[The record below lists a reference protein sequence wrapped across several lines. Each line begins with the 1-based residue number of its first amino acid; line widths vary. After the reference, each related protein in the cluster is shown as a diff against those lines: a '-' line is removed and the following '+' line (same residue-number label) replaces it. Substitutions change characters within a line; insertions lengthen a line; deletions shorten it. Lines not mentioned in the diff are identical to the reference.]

1 MINKANQENG
11 NLIEAE
17 DSGFGKSYSAQFGR
31 MILPDGRFNVERVG
45 KKAHSWFHE
54 LINLSWPIFLLLIFI
69 FYSLVNFVFAGIYF
83 LIGPEQINGIE
94 PGPSWS
100 LFLQCYFFSVQS
112 FTTVGYGGL
121 HPTGFG
127 ASFLAGIEA
136 LSGLLTFAIIT
147 GLVYSKFSI
156 PGKHI
161 ISSNNLLFAPY
172 KEIKSIQVR
181 IANENQYDLLDIEA
195 NLIVAYIP
203 EQSKA
208 RVVRTLPLE
217 IKKIAMF
224 PLSWTLVHP
233 LNEESELRNFSRE
246 EFLRLNFEFILLV
259 RAYDEGTGRTIKS
272 IHSYD
277 KSDFVFNAKF
287 KPMFELKDGKTY
299 LHLDKINE
307 IEHLD

>member
-1 MINKANQENG
+1 MINKANQDNG
-11 NLIEAE
+11 NLKNAE

-31 MILPDGRFNVERVG
+31 MILPNGRFNIVRVG
-45 KKAHSWFHE
+45 KKTHSWFHE
-54 LINLSWPIFLLLIFI
+54 LINLTWPVFLLLIFV
-69 FYSLVNFVFAGIYF
+69 FYCLINFFFAGAYF
-83 LIGPEQINGIE
+83 LLGPEQINGIS
-94 PGPSWS
+94 PGPDWS

-121 HPTGFG
+121 HPIGFG
-127 ASFLAGIEA
+127 ASFLAGVEA

-161 ISSNNLLFAPY
+161 IASKKLLFAPY
-172 KEIKSIQVR
+172 KEIKSVQVR

-203 EQSKA
+203 EQSNI

-233 LNEESELRNFSRE
+233 LNEESELKNFSKE
-246 EFLRLNFEFILLV
+246 EFMNLNFEFILLV
-259 RAYDEGTGRTIKS
+259 SAYDEGTGRTIKS
-272 IHSYD
+272 IHSFD
-277 KSDFVFNAKF
+277 HNSFVFNAKF
-287 KPMFELKDGKTY
+287 KPMFDLKDGRTF

-307 IEHLD
+307 IEILD